1 MTTSSLPATQTLRI
15 VDLSKAYGSTQ
26 ALRGLSLSANS
37 GRIVGVVGANGAG
50 KSTLMKLLAGE
61 EKEDRG
67 LIAVDDS
74 AWPLERRRRSVAVV
88 HQEPQLFPYLTVAEN
103 LMIENAGLLRPKPTA
118 AVFDFL
124 RSLEIDT
131 LADTPLERTSVA
143 VWQRTEIARALLRD
157 AAIFLFDE
165 PNSALTKEESE
176 QLFVQ
181 MQTLSKAGR
190 FVFLVS
196 HRLGEVAEICEEV
209 FVMRDGAVVSALA
222 GPEITSDRLSS
233 LLSAELSTTSV
244 PLGRDIL
251 SADGEPT
258 TATTSGQ
265 ATPTLI
271 AEPSGTTTNGS
282 AHTIPSLE
290 QVKTEPSA
298 PEVRTDRVEGISGL
312 VLAVTSPEGGG
323 GRECTRAA
331 RQAGSAAPLSNGSK
345 VRRPGRAYMS
355 PDRRQC
361 LFFNMSVAGNI
372 TARLR
377 RLELKG
383 HPWFIN
389 RRVLARTSQAFI
401 ERFGVKTASPG
412 AAIGSLSGGNQ
423 QKVVVASALAVEPA
437 LLIVEEPTR
446 GVDVQTKRHIYEIL
460 TRYARGGGAV
470 VMFVTE
476 LEDAIGCADYLYV
489 VRDRAIVGVIKL
501 ATAGGLEELSINVT
515 RLLSRDPRDRVAQA
529 ANTLR
534 AGEPTMSTKEPFE

>member
-1 MTTSSLPATQTLRI
+1 
-15 VDLSKAYGSTQ
+15 
-26 ALRGLSLSANS
+26 
-37 GRIVGVVGANGAG
+37 
-50 KSTLMKLLAGE
+50 
-61 EKEDRG
+61 
-67 LIAVDDS
+67 
-74 AWPLERRRRSVAVV
+74 
-88 HQEPQLFPYLTVAEN
+88 
-103 LMIENAGLLRPKPTA
+103 
-118 AVFDFL
+118 
-124 RSLEIDT
+124 
-131 LADTPLERTSVA
+131 
-143 VWQRTEIARALLRD
+143 
-157 AAIFLFDE
+157 
-165 PNSALTKEESE
+165 
-176 QLFVQ
+176 
-181 MQTLSKAGR
+181 
-190 FVFLVS
+190 
-196 HRLGEVAEICEEV
+196 
-209 FVMRDGAVVSALA
+209 
-222 GPEITSDRLSS
+222 
-233 LLSAELSTTSV
+233 
-244 PLGRDIL
+244 
-251 SADGEPT
+251 
-258 TATTSGQ
+258 
-265 ATPTLI
+265 
-271 AEPSGTTTNGS
+271 
-282 AHTIPSLE
+282 
-290 QVKTEPSA
+290 
-298 PEVRTDRVEGISGL
+298 
-312 VLAVTSPEGGG
+312 
-323 GRECTRAA
+323 
-331 RQAGSAAPLSNGSK
+331 
-345 VRRPGRAYMS
+345 
-355 PDRRQC
+355 
-361 LFFNMSVAGNI
+361 MSVAGNI